1 MSPGGQRDRPNCAI
15 LAPMRSLA
23 STRVAALLLMAA
35 LVLSGAPFA
44 HAAAAPA
51 AYVAAGPA
59 TYLAAAPALA
69 GRLTVHSMTVEFG
82 PTRDPR
88 LFTVECLDGEHL
100 VSGGY
105 SGVDPSAR
113 VIFSYPSD
121 AKGTPTRAGEEP
133 HAWTVG
139 VVNDT
144 KNVLTM
150 RVAAACLV
158 SGGVRSSAQVV
169 TETHG
174 ESAFSLA
181 VDCPNGTVR
190 TGGGYSSQWARALG
204 AAAVTGNYPTPDRRW
219 GIDVAMVPGDPDVKP
234 RATVSVYAVC
244 LSGDVEVIDSPSADL
259 NLTSGTPLCT
269 GGSAIFAPTC
279 VIPRSGFQSVGCT
292 AEQTLVGG
300 GYQLTSGA
308 LPGANSVIVDAPS
321 DVPSWN
327 IAVRGSTPT
336 AAPISIR
343 VTPMCLL
350 AVVAAVAPVAT
361 AGPVARPT
369 DPVTDLA
376 SGQWGWPVITGVGA
390 AALLLLLLL
399 ALFTLRR
406 ATKRRGGPDGQPR
419 RPDTPRQH
427 PLPQAQ
433 VDVVVR
439 SRRSAYRVGDFRE
452 VQ

>member
-1 MSPGGQRDRPNCAI
+1 MSPGGQRDGPNRAI
-15 LAPMRSLA
+15 LAPMRSRA
-23 STRVAALLLMAA
+23 GTRVAALLLVAA
-35 LVLSGAPFA
+35 LVLSGAPVA
-44 HAAAAPA
+44 HVAAAQVAYRAAAP
-51 AYVAAGPA
+51 
-59 TYLAAAPALA
+59 
-69 GRLTVHSMTVEFG
+69 GRLAVHSTTVEFG

-88 LFTVECLDGEHL
+88 LFTAECLAGERL

-133 HAWTVG
+133 RAWTVG

-158 SGGVRSSAQVV
+158 SGDVRSSAQVV
-169 TETHG
+169 TETHS

-190 TGGGYSSQWARALG
+190 TGGGYSSQWDRALG
-204 AAAVTGNYPTPDRRW
+204 AGAVTGNYPVPDRRW

-259 NLTSGTPLCT
+259 NLPSGTPLCT
-269 GGSAIFAPTC
+269 LGSAIFAPTC
-279 VIPRSGFQSVGCT
+279 VIPRSGSQSVGCT

-300 GYQLTSGA
+300 GYQVTSGA
-308 LPGANSVIVDAPS
+308 LPGANSVIVNAPS
-321 DVPSWN
+321 DRPSWN

-336 AAPISIR
+336 ADPISIR
-343 VTPMCLL
+343 VTPLCLL

-361 AGPVARPT
+361 TGPVALPT

-376 SGQWGWPVITGVGA
+376 SGQWDWPVITGAGA
-390 AALLLLLLL
+390 AVLLLFVLL
-399 ALFTLRR
+399 ALFALRR
-406 ATKRRGGPDGQPR
+406 ATRRRRGPDGQPQ
-419 RPDTPRQH
+419 RPDTPRQR

-439 SRRSAYRVGDFRE
+439 SRRSAYRLSDFRE